1 GLNSPFRI
9 VVGYQSQ
16 VPTVEGSIT
25 VLDTDTELID
35 LFLNQSIASGAT
47 EFELTS
53 ACAVSGLALEITLY
67 DPCDTT
73 TSGVALKTVQVPNL
87 RITGDSYTINVNENA
102 QQVFNWQSETA
113 QCIVY
118 EGLPA

>member
-1 GLNSPFRI
+1 MGNRV

-35 LFLNQSIASGAT
+35 LFLNQSIASGDT
-47 EFELTS
+47 EFELTA
-53 ACAVSGLALEITLY
+53 ACAVSGLDLQITLY

-73 TSGVALKTVQVPNL
+73 ISGTPMKTIKVPNL
-87 RITGDSYTINVNENA
+87 RVTGDSYTINVNENA